1 MKTNSKNKNTNILR
15 GYYLSTFGLQE
26 KSDTYTYKFIKV
38 IIFSLAKLDDYRDSQ
53 PNYALKK
60 TIRSFF
66 FFLKKKKPLCNLNLR
81 FVKDNLNHRHFL
93 QKNLSSDNICYK
105 KDMETRVILTVHLS
119 LGQSIKTVSQ
129 KFNQGKKV

>member
-38 IIFSLAKLDDYRDSQ
+38 IIFSLVKLDDYRDSQ

-60 TIRSFF
+60 LFVLFF
-66 FFLKKKKPLCNLNLR
+66 FFLKKNPLCNLNLR